1 MAYKIKKGLMT
12 LANPGLA
19 SCEGRSLGKG
29 GQLQALGIDEL
40 GTERNKSSCVAKG
53 IPQTWHLRAV
63 FHLGA
68 SEEPCLGRGTYKVAL
83 NTKTSMLSLPKVG
96 QWPWGLKQHLQQQDI
111 HRAGPEVSS
120 TNAPSKPFGSNLSAL
135 ILLKG

>member
-1 MAYKIKKGLMT
+1 MLGIYLHTHTHDIHIRMAYKNKKGLMT

-29 GQLQALGIDEL
+29 QALGIDEL

-63 FHLGA
+63 FNLGA
-68 SEEPCLGRGTYKVAL
+68 GGFAESKEPCLGRGTYQVAL
-83 NTKTSMLSLPKVG
+83 NTKTLMLSLLKVG
-96 QWPWGLKQHLQQQDI
+96 QWPWG
-111 HRAGPEVSS
+111 
-120 TNAPSKPFGSNLSAL
+120 
-135 ILLKG
+135 